1 MNDFSINTGAHTMS
15 DTIEHEDPHLL
26 SSDVEVH
33 KAFKVSR
40 GEKILAVALFTIYVL
55 TFFFYPHPLLLIITT
70 MAFAL
75 WLTFRASHFAVDGLE
90 SLGAFVGLS
99 AYFIGV
105 LSSLASN
112 TPEAVVSALTAWRGI
127 VLANPELIEIAVL
140 SVVMAAGFNILL
152 LGCVVVISSRKT
164 GMVDVPREVVEDD
177 ADLIRWTI
185 IAMVLLVAFGIL
197 HYINQLINGATV
209 TLSHL
214 PQLAGFMMVISYIL
228 YAIYSIKKKPTTKR
242 VKPQPTHSKR
252 TSILLAVVGF
262 VGIFIAGHL
271 LTNAVELTFEFV
283 PWTLLGIEELQRIV
297 IMALIIGAAGALPE
311 HGIAIIAAGKGKA
324 NIAIGNTL
332 GGTTQ
337 VLLLIVG
344 IVSIFLPLPLD
355 AEVLLQFATAAGSL
369 WFLKRAMTDD
379 RKVDIFEGAMI
390 LLMQIFVFII
400 VLTPI

>member
-1 MNDFSINTGAHTMS
+1 MANET
-15 DTIEHEDPHLL
+15 EHEDPHLI
-26 SSDVEVH
+26 SSAPEVH
-33 KAFKVSR
+33 KAFHISR
-40 GEKILAVALFTIYVL
+40 GEKVIAIVLFIFYVL
-55 TFFFYPHPLLLIITT
+55 TLFFYPHPLLLIVTT

-75 WLTFRASHFAVDGLE
+75 WLTFRASHLAVDGLE
-90 SLGAFVGLS
+90 SIGAFVGLS

-127 VLANPELIEIAVL
+127 MLANPELVEIAVL

-152 LGCVVVISSRKT
+152 LGCVIVISARKT
-164 GMVDVPREVVEDD
+164 GVVDVPREVVEDD

-197 HYINQLINGATV
+197 HYINQLIHGTTV

-214 PQLAGFMMVISYIL
+214 PQLAGLMMVVSYIL
-228 YAIYSIKKKPTTKR
+228 YAVYAVKKKPTTKR
-242 VKPQPTHSKR
+242 IKPSPKHSKR
-252 TSILLAVVGF
+252 TSFLLTALGF
-262 VGIFIAGHL
+262 IGIFIAGHL

-283 PWTLLGIEELQRIV
+283 PWTFLGIEELQRIV
-297 IMALIIGAAGALPE
+297 VMALIIGAAGALPE
-311 HGIAIIAAGKGKA
+311 HGIAVIAAAKGKA

-344 IVSIFLPLPLD
+344 SVAIFLPLPLD
-355 AEVLLQFATAAGSL
+355 AAVLLQLATAAGSL

-379 RKVDIFEGAMI
+379 KKVDIFEGAMI
-390 LLMQIFVFII
+390 LLMQVFVFII